1 MKSSTA
7 RLALNLGLVTVA
19 VSLMCIGNYWLYF
32 LGWAMMLLSLNFSLS
47 PLSSSGARATGAR
60 NRMSWFQWLAGG
72 LWLSIVVVIFLW
84 LTGWGRKGLALH
96 DAFLL
101 WLVFAVPEV
110 RYWLASRTFLD
121 MPVSQLLHAS
131 SSRPPRTKQST
142 NRRHLRLRRHHH
154 RPTPNE
160 TYTRT

>member
-72 LWLSIVVVIFLW
+72 LLLSIVVVIFLW
-84 LTGWGRKGLALH
+84 LTGWGKGLARH

-110 RYWLASRTFLD
+110 RYWLASQSTVLD
-121 MPVSQLLHAS
+121 MPVSQLLHAL

-142 NRRHLRLRRHHH
+142 DVI
-154 RPTPNE
+154 E
-160 TYTRT
+160 THEHKGEFKEL